1 MKKHL
6 FALLTGLGLIIL
18 GSLCFTIETANYKEY
33 NGLTPNFNFEQKI
46 LEYNINSDEVYRIT
60 NGGTDANM
68 SLYIDNSL
76 TNEIRIEINH
86 IDMLTI
92 DSKNETKVN
101 DGKKIINVDL
111 ESELILLDFSDATDF
126 YTLGI
131 SSVKDKI
138 AYNYSLL
145 KNPEV
150 RVYVNEIYKSNI
162 EFVNNYGK
170 TYYPA
175 K

>member
-6 FALLTGLGLIIL
+6 FALVVGLGLILL
-18 GSLCFTIETANYKEY
+18 GSICFNIETANYKEY
-33 NGLTPNFNFEQKI
+33 DGLTSNFNFEQKV
-46 LEYNINSDEVYRIT
+46 LEYNINENEKYRIT

-68 SLYIDNSL
+68 TLYIDNSL
-76 TNEIRIEINH
+76 SNEIRIEISH
-86 IDMLTI
+86 IDMLTVN
-92 DSKNETKVN
+92 SKNETKVN
-101 DGKKIINVDL
+101 DGKKTINVDL

-150 RVYVNEIYKSNI
+150 KVYVNEIYKSNI

-170 TYYPA
+170 AYNPIR
-175 K
+175 

>member
-6 FALLTGLGLIIL
+6 FALSVGLGLILL
-18 GSLCFTIETANYKEY
+18 GSLCFKIETANYKEY
-33 NGLTPNFNFEQKI
+33 NGLTSNFNFEQKV
-46 LEYNINSDEVYRIT
+46 LEYNINENEKYRIT

-76 TNEIRIEINH
+76 NNEIRIEINH
-86 IDMLTI
+86 IDMLTV
-92 DSKNETKVN
+92 DTENETKVN
-101 DGKKIINVDL
+101 DGKKIINIDL
-111 ESELILLDFSDATDF
+111 ESELELLDFKNAADF
-126 YTLGI
+126 YTLVI

-150 RVYVNEIYKSNI
+150 KVYVNEANKSNI

-170 TYYPA
+170 VYNPVR
-175 K
+175 